1 MSRQILM
8 INPNVTEA
16 ITDVMA
22 VEARRVAGPA
32 TTIHAV
38 TAEFGTLYIEN
49 RVEAAIAGHAVVDS
63 LAKNG
68 AGMDAAIV
76 SAFGDPGL
84 GAAKELMDI
93 PVIGIS
99 EAAFL
104 TARLLGRR
112 YAIVCL
118 TERLGVW
125 YRECAEHHGLADQL
139 ASVRPLKV
147 GPQDITRAKEEVAE
161 KLLAEV
167 ELAVAEDGA
176 EVVIMGGGP
185 IAGLAKDLADHI
197 PVPVLDGVTCA
208 IRLAEAM
215 IDLAPRPPIKG
226 SFARPPAKPS
236 KGLSEALAAMIEH
249 RDP

>member
-22 VEARRVAGPA
+22 VEARRVAGPE

-84 GAAKELMDI
+84 GAAKGLMDI

-104 TARLLGRR
+104 TARL
-112 YAIVCL
+112 
-118 TERLGVW
+118 LGVW

-185 IAGLAKDLADHI
+185 IAGLAKDLADRI

-215 IDLAPRPPIKG
+215 VDLAPRPPIKG